1 MINNQPIKAVI
12 FGCSGPRL
20 TDEEKAFFKKANPLG
35 LILFDRNIDNPAQVK
50 ALTAEFRETV
60 GRVDAPI
67 LVDQEGGRVTRLW
80 PPYWTG
86 LGWNKIYGDWYRED
100 PQKGL
105 SGVQKHAEILA
116 SDLLPVGIDV
126 DCWPC
131 LDTAMPQTHEIMLKR
146 CFSNDPKIVAALAET
161 AVETALMHGLMPV
174 IKHIPGYGRTQV
186 DPHVGLPI
194 VKETLNELEKTDFL
208 PFSRIKQPV
217 WGMTAHVIYTALDAE
232 LPATL
237 SKKVLDYVRTNLKFD
252 GFLICDDIT
261 MGALKTYGS
270 LEYLSLEMIK
280 AGCDCV
286 LHCNGR
292 MNEMNEIAAAIPAL
306 SDGALVRLNKAQGLR
321 HA

>member
-1 MINNQPIKAVI
+1 MTNNQPIKAVI
-12 FGCSGPRL
+12 FGCQSVRL
-20 TDEEKAFFKKANPLG
+20 TDEEKTFFKKANPLG
-35 LILFDRNIDNPAQVK
+35 LILFDRNVDNPAQVK

-60 GRVDAPI
+60 GRLDAPV

-86 LGWNKIYGDWYRED
+86 LGWNNIYGDWYREN
-100 PQKGL
+100 PHKGL
-105 SGVQKHAEILA
+105 AGVQKHAEILA

-131 LDTAMPQTHEIMLKR
+131 LDTAMSQTHEIMVKR
-146 CFSNDPKIVAALAET
+146 CFSNDPKIVAALGKKAI
-161 AVETALMHGLMPV
+161 ETALKRGLMPV
-174 IKHIPGYGRTQV
+174 VKHIPGYGRTQV

-194 VKETLNELEKTDFL
+194 VKESLKELEKTDFL
-208 PFSRIKQPV
+208 PFGRIKQPV
-217 WGMTAHVIYTALDAE
+217 WGMTAHVIYTALDND

-237 SKKVLDYVRTNLKFD
+237 SKKVLDYVRSNLKFD
-252 GFLICDDIT
+252 GFLVCDDIT
-261 MGALKTYGS
+261 MGALKAYGT
-270 LEYLSLEMIK
+270 LGHLSIQMIK

-292 MNEMNEIAAAIPAL
+292 LDEMTEIAAAVPAL
-306 SDGALVRLNKAQGLR
+306 SEPALTRLQKAQGLK